1 RTLAQVVAHL
11 QRAAAPVAA
20 LTPSPAPSRGA
31 GSLTPPLPPQREQGQ
46 GGEGDPGQLAQLTE
60 GLLTV
65 VSEKTG
71 YPRETLELGMDM
83 ESDLGID
90 SIKRVD
96 ILGTMQTRFTLPR
109 LAPEELA
116 ELRTLAQ
123 VVAHLQRAAAPVAT
137 PLTPSPAPSRGE
149 GGISLPAPTSPPLP
163 LRERGQGGEG
173 QNPAPQWAVATA
185 PATLVRLPAP
195 DRLEA
200 PVPDGWSCV
209 ITDDGTDAAAALAG
223 AMAERG
229 WQPVVL
235 RLPESVVGAR
245 PALPRGVGR
254 LALQDMSEGQLEQ
267 ALRTIAESY
276 GPVGGFIHLH
286 PQPAALAQPGGLLS
300 DAEQQ
305 IVRLVFLAA
314 KQLGPRLTTAGR
326 SGRAL
331 FMAVTRMDGE
341 LGTGV
346 SRTVSPVG
354 GGVFGLVKTLRQE
367 WAGVFCRGI
376 DLSPEIGAEQA
387 AQLIGAE
394 SADPDLRLAEVGHG
408 PRGRVTLSADLPIGA
423 A

>member
-1 RTLAQVVAHL
+1 
-11 QRAAAPVAA
+11 
-20 LTPSPAPSRGA
+20 
-31 GSLTPPLPPQREQGQ
+31 
-46 GGEGDPGQLAQLTE
+46 
-60 GLLTV
+60 V

-123 VVAHLQRAAAPVAT
+123 VVAHLQRAAS
-137 PLTPSPAPSRGE
+137 PSPDPMLVAR
-149 GGISLPAPTSPPLP
+149 SLPAPAL
-163 LRERGQGGEG
+163 
-173 QNPAPQWAVATA
+173 QWAVPTA
-185 PATLVRLPAP
+185 PATLARLPLP
-195 DRLEA
+195 DQLES
-200 PVPDGWSCV
+200 PVPSGWSCV
-209 ITDDGTDAAAALAG
+209 ITDDGTDVAAALAVALAG
-223 AMAERG
+223 RG

-235 RLPESVVGAR
+235 RLPEPLVGAR
-245 PALPRGVGR
+245 PALPPSVGR
-254 LALQDMSEGQLEQ
+254 VALQNLSEGQLEQ
-267 ALRTIAESY
+267 ALRTITASY

-286 PQPAALAQPGGLLS
+286 PQPTAGGLLS

-314 KQLGPRLTTAGR
+314 KQLSPALTTAGR

-341 LGTGV
+341 LGAGA
-346 SRTVSPVG
+346 SRAVSPVG
-354 GGVFGLVKTLRQE
+354 GGLFGLVKTLRQE
-367 WAGVFCRGI
+367 WPGVFCRGI
-376 DLSPEIGAEQA
+376 DLSPEIDAAQA
-387 AQLIGAE
+387 AQLIVAE
-394 SADPDLRLAEVGHG
+394 SADPDLGLGEVGYG
-408 PRGRVTLSADLPIGA
+408 PRGRVTLSADLRVGA